1 MKNTFRIGLWGLSA
15 AVVALVS
22 GCASEK
28 IVVDYV
34 MPAKAVADVS
44 KVNIAAI
51 RVKANV
57 KGSLAGDNKRNA
69 GLVKQMLASRLYS
82 NGFYQVADDIW
93 ADPKTAGELEK
104 MIQGKD
110 SGHGYASLG
119 AMGQGSEKVVL
130 DVVLD
135 LVLHAKPVKKTV
147 PFDLKTIPYKVTQG
161 KTDKKGNPLPPS
173 SEADWN
179 RVVVTQEK
187 KEVTVYEVVAKG
199 TLSASFSAPEG
210 KVCPCAYENKFP
222 ISVFKFESLAQ
233 PSQLKTLAN
242 VVTPAVE
249 CVVDDISPWRKPGK
263 LEVVNGGDER
273 VVYLLNAKAFPEVVM
288 VVEGLDAVG
297 KATPADLENLGI
309 AFEAMGEFFNA
320 RDAFAKA
327 AKLDPESLSAKE
339 GAKRVKA
346 ALAGKKAVKESGAK
360 VNKDT
365 KFSK

>member
-1 MKNTFRIGLWGLSA
+1 MKNIFKIGLWGLSA

-28 IVVDYV
+28 IKVDYV

-44 KVNIAAI
+44 KVNIVAI

-57 KGSLAGDNKRNA
+57 TGSLAGDNKRNA

-82 NGFYQVADDIW
+82 KGFYQVVDDIW
-93 ADPKTAGELEK
+93 ADPKAASELEK
-104 MIQGKD
+104 MIHEKD
-110 SGHGYASLG
+110 SGHGYASIG
-119 AMGQGSEKVVL
+119 AMGQGAEKVVL

-135 LVLHAKPVKKTV
+135 LMLNAKTVKKAV
-147 PFDLKTIPYKVTQG
+147 PFELKTIPYKVTQG

-187 KEVTVYEVVAKG
+187 KEVTVYEVVGKG
-199 TLSASFSAPEG
+199 ALSASFVAPQG
-210 KVCPCAYENKFP
+210 KSCPCAYKRKFL
-222 ISVFKFESLAQ
+222 ISDPKFESFAQ
-233 PSQLKTLAN
+233 PSQLKTLEKTVAD
-242 VVTPAVE
+242 AVDHLVE
-249 CVVDDISPWRKPGK
+249 DISPWRKSDYLVAVK
-263 LEVVNGGDER
+263 GGDER
-273 VVYLLNAKAFPEVVM
+273 VFYLLNAKAFPEVVM
-288 VVEGLDAVG
+288 VVEGLDAAE
-297 KATPADLENLGI
+297 KAKPADLENLGI
-309 AFEAMGEFFNA
+309 AFEAMGELFSA

-327 AKLDPESLSAKE
+327 ANLDPQSLSAKE
-339 GAKRVKA
+339 GVNRVEA

-365 KFSK
+365 RFSK